1 MEAPEQPNVYEGKQ
15 VLINSDRLVFNAKAD
30 SILIYSNKHIAFSS
44 NGNIHF
50 DTGDEGN
57 FVMNSKNISLGL
69 EGDKNLPP
77 EPAVLGNQMEKTMI
91 EMCEMLEGMIYTLE
105 FSYPPYCLAPP
116 VGPNV
121 PGGATPFVEVKN
133 KLNTIKKN
141 LPLFKSSRVNLPTDN
156 MYGESPGG
164 SYDRG
169 E

>member
-69 EGDKNLPP
+69 EGDKNGPS
-77 EPAVLGNQMEKTMI
+77 EHAVLGDKLERIMND
-91 EMCEMLEGMIYTLE
+91 MCDMLEGLIFSLE
-105 FSYPPYCLAPP
+105 FTYPPYCVAPP

-121 PGGATPFVEVKN
+121 PAGTPIFETMKSQISN
-133 KLNTIKKN
+133 IRTNI
-141 LPLFKSSRVNLPTDN
+141 PLFKSDRVKLPSDD
-156 MYGESPGG
+156 MYGK
-164 SYDRG
+164 
-169 E
+169 